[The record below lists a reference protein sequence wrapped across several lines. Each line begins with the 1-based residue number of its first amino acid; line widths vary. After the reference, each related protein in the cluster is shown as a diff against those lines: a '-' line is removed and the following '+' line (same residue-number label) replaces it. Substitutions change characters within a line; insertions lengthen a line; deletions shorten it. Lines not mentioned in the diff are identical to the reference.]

1 MKTRTVR
8 YRNRRIRYQPLEK
21 VWVFN
26 VNIDGEAER
35 RVRNTLRAAKE
46 TIDQNYEEAANQA
59 ATREVLK

>member
-8 YRNRRIRYQPLEK
+8 YRNRRIRYQPFEK

-26 VNIDGEAER
+26 VNINGEAER

-59 ATREVLK
+59 AKEVLK